1 MRGWHPHFL
10 FNALNT
16 ISAHVERTPRA
27 ARRMLEEL
35 GELLRLSLAH
45 AEDPEI
51 PLAQQEIAFIE
62 RYLYLQKARF
72 EERLTARV
80 IVDPDT
86 MHAMVPTF
94 ILQPLVENAIRHGTQ
109 PRSAKKLQVGSA
121 GMARQRG
128 SFTCGF
134 GTSGP
139 GLPPGWDAARCVG
152 IGISNTRERLQRLYG
167 DRDQC
172 FKIVGETA
180 GVSVWILISRF
191 VTGMNIRV
199 EV

>member
-1 MRGWHPHFL
+1 
-10 FNALNT
+10 
-16 ISAHVERTPRA
+16 
-27 ARRMLEEL
+27 MLEEL

-51 PLAQQEIAFIE
+51 PLAQEIAFIE

-109 PRSAKKLQVGSA
+109 PRSARSLVEVQAWQDNGQLHLRV
-121 GMARQRG
+121 RDD
-128 SFTCGF
+128 
-134 GTSGP
+134 GP

-172 FKIVGETA
+172 FKIVSEAGR
-180 GVSVWILISRF
+180 GVSVDLNFPFRD
-191 VTGMNIRV
+191 GHEHRV